1 MCFERARVPK
11 MHNVAVCAAMGCF
24 HGAFATEGLT
34 KTLACELPE
43 LDFTKSA
50 DESLK
55 QFQELYLGRAAVV
68 LRGRAS
74 GDEWQWLRRLWARS
88 RLFAN
93 HGTRTVRPSDLHRGC
108 GLAHA
113 RKKRTSVM
121 HSAMAPGGGCCYLQP
136 HHEHQHRWKR
146 HEEAWMAQVYGKK
159 LWLVGRG
166 GSDLSADSLT
176 KPCLHYKTAGNI
188 EITTSDGPLH
198 LRRCVTG
205 PSDVIYV
212 PDRWAHAT
220 CGLSSFNIG
229 VGFIGSVSLLPR
241 LHQASVDGDLQEA
254 LKSLQSKASAL
265 QLGGRGMLNENGLL
279 PLHWAAWNGHLPLVA
294 LLLRAQEEAEV
305 AEGIDE
311 KGFGAA
317 HALRWAA
324 ARGHARV
331 TAFLARRAGQ
341 AADEQGTTPLHWAA
355 ATGHTSVSL
364 QLLALKAD
372 PNTPDA
378 YGARPV
384 HFLAG
389 EGHVPVLRLLLL
401 HKANI
406 EVVDEEGITATHAA
420 SQFGHTALLQE
431 LARAGADVHRASSTG
446 FRPWHFAKA
455 AGHSST
461 CEWLEIQ
468 KCHCEHQWSPVFVS
482 LWRDAR
488 RLPNMRL
495 SQRWDNVMRQA

>member
-1 MCFERARVPK
+1 MCPKYCTHPSLLVLLLAARTGTKKPGWHRCTAK
-11 MHNVAVCAAMGCF
+11 SCA
-24 HGAFATEGLT
+24 
-34 KTLACELPE
+34 
-43 LDFTKSA
+43 S
-50 DESLK
+50 
-55 QFQELYLGRAAVV
+55 AAVKIYA
-68 LRGRAS
+68 LC
-74 GDEWQWLRRLWARS
+74 
-88 RLFAN
+88 F
-93 HGTRTVRPSDLHRGC
+93 PSHPCDR
-108 GLAHA
+108 
-113 RKKRTSVM
+113 
-121 HSAMAPGGGCCYLQP
+121 
-136 HHEHQHRWKR
+136 
-146 HEEAWMAQVYGKK
+146 
-159 LWLVGRG
+159 WLVGRG

-229 VGFIGSVSLLPR
+229 VGFIGSVSLLPP

-341 AADEQGTTPLHWAA
+341 AADEQGSDILIPKFSMLCCTCAGLRSRNHAAPLGSGNGAHLGVAA
-355 ATGHTSVSL
+355 AARAEGKYIEATSNQVLWLCLVAAAPRLKDAAAMQHLSL
-364 QLLALKAD
+364 TVANVGECVLSFQAD

-384 HFLAG
+384 QQLCIERGKGAQGVVQMLLACGSFLKSSRALRHFLAG

-401 HKANI
+401 S
-406 EVVDEEGITATHAA
+406 G
-420 SQFGHTALLQE
+420 SFGDGSMNEA
-431 LARAGADVHRASSTG
+431 VSS
-446 FRPWHFAKA
+446 
-455 AGHSST
+455 
-461 CEWLEIQ
+461 
-468 KCHCEHQWSPVFVS
+468 
-482 LWRDAR
+482 
-488 RLPNMRL
+488 
-495 SQRWDNVMRQA
+495 